1 MIYLFDK
8 DEQLIKLVKKDAIKT
23 ALQKFALTT
32 EKYVSDRLTV
42 EMKALS
48 KQEFDAVEYMAIQ
61 SIEDAHTFHYFY
73 IAQKF
78 SGNLTTLIGVQSGI
92 EELRKSVVLDK
103 RPHNTFARPI
113 INELLAGT
121 NWQARFISETSQ
133 RSTNFYYISTFE
145 ALKKVCQVW
154 NLEMQFFV
162 EVNGNKIGAR
172 YIDFKQKIGEA
183 TGKRVVYGHNA
194 LQILQEVERTNL
206 FTALIGRGK
215 GEEISA
221 PTDENNTGSYGRR
234 ITFDDVVW
242 EVKKGNPVDKP
253 KGQKYVELPEM
264 TKRYGI
270 KNADGT
276 MRAKVGFAVFEDE
289 EDKNALIK
297 RTYDELVSA
306 SRPQL
311 TLKTSTVYL
320 KGVKIG
326 DTIRVVRH
334 DKKLDYDTRIFEIT
348 FNRLNNE
355 SSDIKL
361 GDRIGES
368 NEAKAQTIAEK
379 VVDDFVSN
387 EFSDFVQKL
396 PDFLPSTD
404 GFNNNWYG
412 AEDPTVKYPGKVL
425 INDIWFKPDP
435 EHEGH
440 KIMLRW
446 TGEVWDEILRSYDK
460 ESLKKR
466 ISEEIANFDKSFQ
479 SVNERNKKK
488 IDEILQSSGA
498 SSLLAQ
504 EAKRIG
510 LDLIA
515 KLEEF
520 KRQATGS
527 QTALSGDLDVLKR
540 TVNNEVNQAS
550 EHRRTTTESLSRMT
564 GQMNGFATKSEVAQG
579 IDGLTQTFAKMK
591 VGGRNYAEDYDFSRG
606 LWIYSQG
613 DGSPVDWKITNGEYN
628 VKGTTNTW
636 KHMQIYSKEG
646 RRSSRK
652 SSTALLDLEIGETYT
667 LSFQGICYSGS
678 PNVWVSLRANR
689 TAPGNPEIMYG
700 NFNLTS
706 SWQTYQVTIPALTK
720 PDNFDF
726 WRMILGYN
734 EIGHVAFRKVELTRS
749 STRIDAGPA
758 PEDGKSDLI
767 VAKSE
772 FQKTADG
779 LSTKLATIETYI
791 GQDSQRQE
799 ALQRYTREESARQ
812 ATAVREFVSRDF
824 VGKVTYQE
832 DVHGI
837 NQRIEEAKKNASN
850 ELTTRL
856 ANYRQT
862 VDGKF
867 TDISSQVTTYKHV
880 TDEKFGDL
888 SNQIVNNK
896 NSTDGQ
902 IENVRNQLAK
912 KVEVTDF
919 QRVQETSKL
928 YERILGST
936 DNVIANN
943 VARMAMTNQL
953 FQVEVGKYS
962 AGGPNLI
969 KNSDFNHGIN
979 EWASTQNLGRLVKH
993 GFYHNSQ
1000 KDLMR
1005 LSNSTQSENHLYSHR
1020 FELERNT
1027 DYVLNFRGFNN
1038 SRLVSYDVFIL
1049 GRRAG
1054 ESNGFTIIKQVVS
1067 SKKLSTSRCEDVSV
1081 TFNSGEMD
1089 NAFIRFDNNGSSSGT
1104 ADLYITEID
1113 LYKGYKPRPWQP
1125 APEDVV
1131 TDANAKLDATQTKMT
1146 QLAGSWAVKNLTN
1159 SGDVLNSINLLA
1171 NGTNRIDGRLTHI
1184 TGQTLIDNAVIKDGM
1199 IANVSANKLTAGTI
1213 DARTVN
1219 LINLNANNVTSG
1231 TFRGLT
1237 FEGGIVRGNN
1247 GNTVINLNDNVTTY
1261 NGYAKIEFKS
1271 PGNSL
1276 EFNSGGRKAF
1286 LAPTIA
1292 QGTSYAAFAF
1302 GVNDRGDC
1310 DPNRDFVGL
1319 KIFNQPGVRR
1329 IDIIGDLTLTR
1340 YEEHGIKSTSLQ
1352 KLFELINDNFKRLR
1366 EFRVQN
1372 GEGSPG
1378 FWDVSI

>member
-8 DEQLIKLVKKDAIKT
+8 DEKLIKIVKKEAIKT

-42 EMKALS
+42 EMKELS
-48 KQEFDAVEYMAIQ
+48 KKEFDAVEYMAIQ
-61 SIEDAHTFHYFY
+61 LIEDAHTFHYFY

-78 SGNLTTLIGVQSGI
+78 SENLTTLIGVQSGI

-121 NWQARFISETSQ
+121 NWQARFVSETSQ
-133 RSTNFYYISTFE
+133 RSTNFYYISIFE

-264 TKRYGI
+264 TERYGI

-348 FNRLNNE
+348 FNRLNTE

-361 GDRIGES
+361 GDRISES
-368 NEAKAQTIAEK
+368 NEAKIQNIASQK
-379 VVDDFVSN
+379 VDELVSSGFN
-387 EFSDFVQKL
+387 NIISKL
-396 PDFLPSTD
+396 PEFLPSAD

-412 AEDPTVKYPGKVL
+412 KDDPTKKYAGKVL

-504 EAKRIG
+504 EAKLIG
-510 LDLIA
+510 LDSIA

-550 EHRRTTTESLSRMT
+550 EYRRTTTETLSRMT
-564 GQMNGFATKSEVAQG
+564 GQMDGFATKSEVKQG
-579 IDGLTQTFAKMK
+579 IDGLAQTFAKMK

-652 SSTALLDLEIGETYT
+652 SSTALLDLEVGETYT

-678 PNVWVSLRANR
+678 PNVWVSLKANR
-689 TAPGNPEIMYG
+689 TAPGSPEIMYG

-726 WRMILGYN
+726 WRIILGYN

-758 PEDGKSDLI
+758 PEDGKMDLI
-767 VAKSE
+767 AAKSE
-772 FQKTADG
+772 FEKTADG

-799 ALQRYTREESARQ
+799 VLQRYTREESARQ
-812 ATAVREFVSRDF
+812 ATSVRELVAREY
-824 VGKVTYQE
+824 VGKSTYQE
-832 DVHGI
+832 DVRAIERKFEGI
-837 NQRIEEAKKNASN
+837 TNPQNGSIATQIATYKS
-850 ELTTRL
+850 
-856 ANYRQT
+856 T
-862 VDGKF
+862 VDGRF
-867 TDISSQVTTYKHV
+867 TEITSLLSGKANQV
-880 TDEKFGDL
+880 
-888 SNQIVNNK
+888 
-896 NSTDGQ
+896 
-902 IENVRNQLAK
+902 
-912 KVEVTDF
+912 DF
-919 QRVQETSKL
+919 QRVRETSQL
-928 YERILGST
+928 YERILGNTNNS
-936 DNVIANN
+936 IADN
-943 VARMAMTNQL
+943 VARMAMTSQL
-953 FQVEVGKYS
+953 FQVEVGKYGS
-962 AGGPNLI
+962 DGINRALNTSKGWTSFITIASPAGINLNADLHKVVASGLVAGDKLHVCLEISIDDVQPITGKTATAVLQSWGDVKKWNSGNPFGYRLGNLI
-969 KNSDFNHGIN
+969 AG
-979 EWASTQNLGRLVKH
+979 
-993 GFYHNSQ
+993 
-1000 KDLMR
+1000 
-1005 LSNSTQSENHLYSHR
+1005 
-1020 FELERNT
+1020 
-1027 DYVLNFRGFNN
+1027 NN
-1038 SRLVSYDVFIL
+1038 WRKIEYDVTLTEQML
-1049 GRRAG
+1049 GNNFWWLNVRVDGASRYKVHTKLLKIEKGSRA
-1054 ESNGFTIIKQVVS
+1054 T
-1067 SKKLSTSRCEDVSV
+1067 
-1081 TFNSGEMD
+1081 
-1089 NAFIRFDNNGSSSGT
+1089 
-1104 ADLYITEID
+1104 
-1113 LYKGYKPRPWQP
+1113 PWSP
-1125 APEDVV
+1125 APED
-1131 TDANAKLDATQTKMT
+1131 TDEAIRTVQT